1 MNPSD
6 ITWSTY
12 IDFDKENN
20 KEDPIYKAD
29 DNVRILKYIFVFA
42 KGYVLN
48 CSEEVFGIKE
58 IKRNCWNVL
67 PKRIEKNKS
76 KRVQSWKSNQKKI
89 R

>member
-1 MNPSD
+1 MNPFD

-48 CSEEVFGIKE
+48 CSEEVFGIKK
-58 IKRNCWNVL
+58 IKIMCREHMLLVML
-67 PKRIEKNKS
+67 IVKKLLERFAKKN
-76 KRVQSWKSNQKKI
+76 WKK
-89 R
+89 